1 MDRREFSRNWLAS
14 GFWAAACLVCG
25 ATAQADVLITVHNS
39 TALPNSTG
47 NAFDVTLTN
56 TGPSTQN
63 IADFALLIT
72 VTDTDISFDA
82 ASSSNATAL
91 TYIFNGDSFDY
102 NDPLGPFPF
111 ASSSSPPCAS
121 ASPQCIGASDG
132 SDSGAGTTVLSG
144 QTLGL
149 AHIEFDVALGAT
161 LGPATVT
168 LQPYSATNLN
178 DSSFVNVTFT
188 GQNGTIT
195 IGPTIPEP
203 STWLLIA
210 AATPLLWLG
219 RRRLIPARSRR

>member
-91 TYIFNGDSFDY
+91 TYNFNGDSFDY
-102 NDPLGPFPF
+102 NDPL
-111 ASSSSPPCAS
+111 
-121 ASPQCIGASDG
+121 
-132 SDSGAGTTVLSG
+132 
-144 QTLGL
+144 
-149 AHIEFDVALGAT
+149 
-161 LGPATVT
+161 
-168 LQPYSATNLN
+168 
-178 DSSFVNVTFT
+178 
-188 GQNGTIT
+188 
-195 IGPTIPEP
+195 
-203 STWLLIA
+203 
-210 AATPLLWLG
+210 
-219 RRRLIPARSRR
+219 